1 MKIYIDAGHG
11 GTDAGAVSNGVKESA
26 VNVAVSNYLA
36 KEFEQQG
43 IPFKCCRTNDATFKT
58 LAERVNEANN
68 YGADIYISLH
78 CNASEASAPIGTI
91 TYIYKFG
98 GEAEKIAKKI
108 QARLQPMNGVSKWER
123 VEDENFYVLR
133 KTTMPAVL
141 VELGFI
147 TNATDR
153 AALTNTDT
161 QKQIAKDI
169 CKAICEY
176 CGISYK
182 GGDDMPTNKD
192 NMPDNYAKEA
202 VEWAVKEGILK
213 GNENGDYMLHSNVT
227 RQDML
232 VFLHRALNK

>member
-26 VNVAVSNYLA
+26 INVAVSNYLA

-43 IPFKCCRTNDATFKT
+43 ITFKCCRTNDTTTKT
-58 LAERVNEANN
+58 LAVRVNEANTF
-68 YGADIYISLH
+68 GADIYISLH
-78 CNASEASAPIGTI
+78 SNWSESAKPNGTV
-91 TYIYKFG
+91 TFIYKFG

-108 QARLQPMNGVSKWER
+108 QARLQPANGVSIWER
-123 VEDENFYVLR
+123 VDDENFYVLR

-141 VELGFI
+141 IELGFL

-153 AALTNTDT
+153 EYLTNANN
-161 QKQIAKDI
+161 QKNIAKEI
-169 CKAICEY
+169 CKAVCEY
-176 CGISYK
+176 YNISYK
-182 GGDDMPTNKD
+182 GGKEVAKD
-192 NMPDNYAKEA
+192 NTPDAYAKEA

-232 VFLHRALNK
+232 VFLHRALKK